1 MQVYVT
7 KDKVTIVD
15 KCTFKVHKGEYNINK
30 IAIDF
35 SEEYTSDLVINAVFS
50 LENGKAYQT
59 SVINNECDIPA
70 EVLEDV
76 GIVTFG
82 VYAYKITEE
91 EVDLRYS
98 PFPTYFNIINGSYDP
113 RAEESQEITTSQF
126 EQYMQALQDGL
137 NQVQEAINAVNQA
150 TTSANELVNEIN
162 QKLENGDFDGPEG
175 PQGLQGPEGENG
187 ATFTPEV
194 SEEGVISWTNDKD
207 LTNPNPVNIKG
218 PKGDTGSDGVPGPQ
232 GETGQQGPPG
242 QGVPVGGT
250 EGQVL
255 TKNSDVD
262 FDTIWKDV
270 ESGGSGGITEL
281 TGTEDNPILLYENC
295 TDVGIYILKGYY
307 KQSSSSRATEI
318 KNPLLMLVSAFNS
331 FSTPD
336 NMVARLIFDTNGG
349 PRLRYNSATIGAS
362 NNNYW
367 VVQEL
372 TGSNSFYNSGSADKL
387 ISEQL
392 FYNYLG
398 INGST
403 NIDNLQTTD
412 KSSLI
417 GAINELATRVAEL
430 EGV

>member
-194 SEEGVISWTNDKD
+194 TEEGVISWTNDKD

-218 PKGDTGSDGVPGPQ
+218 PKGDTGSDGIPGPQ

-242 QGVPVGGT
+242 QGVPTGGT
-250 EGQVL
+250 TGQVL
-255 TKNSDVD
+255 YKTGEGDYETS
-262 FDTIWKDV
+262 WKDV
-270 ESGGSGGITEL
+270 ESGGI
-281 TGTEDNPILLYENC
+281 PILVGTNEEPIDFINGMQAE
-295 TDVGIYILKGYY
+295 GIYLVKGMIYRTTSSRLSEFSSPVLCFVSKYMPTIDSDNLLARFLFDFNGGLKISYNSVAPN
-307 KQSSSSRATEI
+307 SSSTTWTTLNLFPVA
-318 KNPLLMLVSAFNS
+318 S
-331 FSTPD
+331 FYGS
-336 NMVARLIFDTNGG
+336 G
-349 PRLRYNSATIGAS
+349 S
-362 NNNYW
+362 NNESVSTYLFNRY
-367 VVQEL
+367 
-372 TGSNSFYNSGSADKL
+372 TGLNDA
-387 ISEQL
+387 
-392 FYNYLG
+392 
-398 INGST
+398 T
-403 NIDNLQTTD
+403 NISDLQTTD
-412 KSSLI
+412 KSSLVA
-417 GAINELATRVAEL
+417 AINELKNRIDGL
-430 EGV
+430 DNNNG